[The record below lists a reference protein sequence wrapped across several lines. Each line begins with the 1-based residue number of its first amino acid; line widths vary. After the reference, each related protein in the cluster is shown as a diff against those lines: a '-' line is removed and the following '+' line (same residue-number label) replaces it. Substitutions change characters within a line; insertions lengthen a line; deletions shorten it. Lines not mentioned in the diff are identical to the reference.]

1 MKEILR
7 GPFFKTWELTIS
19 GKASRWIID
28 DSFPDYLLKLEESLE
43 KEKERYAHYLH
54 SITEPKLVEV
64 VQNELLVSVENQLL
78 EKERSGCRSFLSKDR
93 NYDLSRM
100 FRLYHAFPKRLGPF
114 ADVFRLHAA
123 KGDALI
129 QQGIGNDSMA
139 VGFALDLLLKRLKKS
154 KLEELKQE
162 EFFPLPS
169 LTPEGD
175 KYEGDRLLTKALSIA
190 KPGSNIT
197 LTVSLSFFQ
206 LLSWFIRSNKMKT
219 DQLTEVMKLPEF
231 EDIESD
237 QHYRALLLFEAMV
250 EGRSMDTEIHEIATI
265 NSYKTATIYLP
276 QAAFL
281 HKAPY

>member
-1 MKEILR
+1 MTKGFQEYIENGNIRIPEEVNLTVTVLSTSYWPSYRISKR
-7 GPFFKTWELTIS
+7 GELQNVS
-19 GKASRWIID
+19 
-28 DSFPDYLLKLEESLE
+28 LKSQTL
-43 KEKERYAHYLH
+43 
-54 SITEPKLVEV
+54 
-64 VQNELLVSVENQLL
+64 QLVSLVIDQLKKELPNEKTRPVVEKIL
-78 EKERSGCRSFLSKDR
+78 ESISAGFKNNTSCDQEVLFDLIYFFLHDE
-93 NYDLSRM
+93 
-100 FRLYHAFPKRLGPF
+100 
-114 ADVFRLHAA
+114 
-123 KGDALI
+123 
-129 QQGIGNDSMA
+129 GIGNDSMA

-169 LTPEGD
+169 LTP
-175 KYEGDRLLTKALSIA
+175 EGDRLLTKALSIA